1 MLVYGSG
8 DLALRLSALVT
19 IPIYTRLFD
28 ATEYGVWSFVA
39 SAVWLLNAVLIL
51 GCDTAYT
58 RQFFEAK
65 TLAVRQT
72 LTSTVLLFV
81 GCWSALVC
89 LVLLPF
95 SDSFSS
101 SAFDTDQYG
110 SLFFVAL
117 LGAPLVLVNALSNVA
132 LRNEFRARLF
142 AVLNLGSAA
151 LAIGLSLAFVLLA
164 DTGLVGLVLGP
175 TIAAAIALP
184 VRLWAIR
191 HLIRPTFSRSAL
203 GAMLRFGL
211 PLIPASLATWVFLVS
226 DRLLLGT
233 LSTAE
238 QLGLYTIA
246 AGVVSVLT
254 VGDAAFSQAWLPR
267 ALQTY
272 EQDRRAASV
281 LFSRALTFV
290 LVAFGIGAVLVTAY
304 AHELLRLLT
313 TDEFFGAETAV
324 GPLALGAVALVTA
337 RVTSIGIVTSKRTGW
352 SAGIAV
358 AAAVLN
364 VSLNVAFIPDHGM
377 LAAAWTSVATYAF
390 ITLVELV
397 ASRLLAGTR
406 FDAPPAVFA
415 GVITTGAVLAL
426 REVDSLGGRTLIA
439 VAAVLAL
446 GGVWFWSRGR
456 ASRTREPIPDSAPAA
471 HRETSGPTA
480 PD

>member
-65 TLAVRQT
+65 SLALRQT

-81 GCWSALVC
+81 GCWASLVC

-95 SDSFSS
+95 SDAFSS

-110 SLFFVAL
+110 SMFFVAL

-151 LAIGLSLAFVLLA
+151 LAVALSLAFVLLA

-191 HLIRPTFSRSAL
+191 HLIRLTFSRSAL
-203 GAMLRFGL
+203 WAMLRFGL
-211 PLIPASLATWVFLVS
+211 PLVPASLATWVFLVS

-272 EQDRRAASV
+272 EQDRGAASL

-290 LVAFGIGAVLVTAY
+290 LVGFGIAAVLVTAY

-313 TDEFFGAETAV
+313 TAEFFGAEAAV

-358 AAAVLN
+358 AAALLN

-397 ASRLLAGTR
+397 ASRRLAGTR
-406 FDAPPAVFA
+406 FDWPPAVFA
-415 GVITTGAVLAL
+415 ALLTTGAVLAL

-439 VAAVLAL
+439 ATAAL
-446 GGVWFWSRGR
+446 GLVGVWFWSRRR
-456 ASRTREPIPDSAPAA
+456 ARRTGEPVPGSAPAA